1 MPVKSAD
8 GKEYE
13 YIVVDDYSRAVYAR
27 PLRHKSEA
35 PEAFKVF
42 KAAAENESQKKVRE
56 VMDNVRE
63 ICMGE
68 IRDIIWGTY
77 RRRARHAARF
87 RVTRI
92 RRLRFS
98 TGRNRTFR
106 TSARLGRRAPSSSQV
121 NS

>member
-56 VMDNVRE
+56 VMTDNVRE

-68 IRDIIWGTY
+68 IRDIIGVLTGAV
-77 RRRARHAARF
+77 RAMLHDSGLPEYA
-87 RVTRI
+87 V
-92 RRLRFS
+92 
-98 TGRNRTFR
+98 
-106 TSARLGRRAPSSSQV
+106 
-121 NS
+121 